1 MSSPVATNTQG
12 VHTGGGSPIRVRRA
26 ACHLSWSTV
35 TSNIDG
41 PKDNKN
47 LKWAMGG
54 VAAVAVLATIVA
66 AVLLFGDGGS
76 GAPKGDGS
84 DDGSGQETAAVA
96 SAKDTGP
103 VAVITDDPSCTA
115 WASINNELANSG
127 QGLWN
132 DRDRSVPAS
141 AWNPKQ
147 RAQFMAAGQS
157 MRSAAAQTVGLVKL
171 TPHRVMRE
179 LYQQFIAYARAYSE
193 RIPKYVPADNNLAG
207 AANSASSALGSICAA
222 ISDGSAAARGPLVS
236 ASSPPSEFAPVG
248 NLASPQPFLTS
259 DNNVCPEWKSAL
271 DQFGQQ
277 TAQWQQLDPNVP
289 SIYWNKEQKAVNY
302 AAGPVMNSY
311 AGKLEQLGKQSDNA
325 VWQDFANL
333 AAQYR
338 RAFVTALPTY
348 TPTDNHLANAANF
361 ASTIILGGC
370 AAVAE

>member
-1 MSSPVATNTQG
+1 
-12 VHTGGGSPIRVRRA
+12 
-26 ACHLSWSTV
+26 V
-35 TSNIDG
+35 TSEIDG

-76 GAPKGDGS
+76 GPKGGS
-84 DDGSGQETAAVA
+84 DNGQGQETAAVA

-132 DRDRSVPAS
+132 DRDRSVPAA

-147 RAQFMAAGQS
+147 RAQFIAAGQS

-193 RIPKYVPADNNLAG
+193 RIPKYTPADNNLAG
-207 AANSASSALGSICAA
+207 AANSASSALGSICAS
-222 ISDGSAAARGPLVS
+222 ISDGPAAARGPLVTPS
-236 ASSPPSEFAPVG
+236 APPSEFAPVG

-259 DNNVCPEWKSAL
+259 DNNVCSEWKSAL
-271 DQFGQQ
+271 DHFGQQ

-302 AAGPVMNSY
+302 AVGPVMNSF
-311 AGKLEQLGKQSDNA
+311 AGKLEELGRQSDNPI
-325 VWQDFANL
+325 WQDLANL
-333 AAQYR
+333 SAQYR

-361 ASTIILGGC
+361 ASTTILGGC

>member
-1 MSSPVATNTQG
+1 MSTLPCSAATWDQG
-12 VHTGGGSPIRVRRA
+12 AGSSPIRLRLGG
-26 ACHLSWSTV
+26 CHLSLSTV
-35 TSNIDG
+35 TSETDA
-41 PKDNKN
+41 PKGNKK

-84 DDGSGQETAAVA
+84 DDGAQETAAVA

-147 RAQFMAAGQS
+147 RAQYMAAGQS

-236 ASSPPSEFAPVG
+236 ASAAPSDIAPVG

-259 DNNVCPEWKSAL
+259 DNNVCSEWKSAL
-271 DQFGQQ
+271 DSFGQQ
-277 TAQWQQLDPNVP
+277 TAQSQQMDPNIP

-302 AAGPVMNSY
+302 AVGPVMNSY
-311 AGKLEQLGKQSDNA
+311 AGKLEQLGRQSDNA
-325 VWQDFANL
+325 TWQ
-333 AAQYR
+333 
-338 RAFVTALPTY
+338 V
-348 TPTDNHLANAANF
+348 
-361 ASTIILGGC
+361 
-370 AAVAE
+370 